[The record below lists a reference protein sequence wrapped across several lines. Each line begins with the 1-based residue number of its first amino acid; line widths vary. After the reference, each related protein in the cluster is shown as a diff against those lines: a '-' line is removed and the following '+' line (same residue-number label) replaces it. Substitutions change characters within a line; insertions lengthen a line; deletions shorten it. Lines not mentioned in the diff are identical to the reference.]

1 MEDRV
6 CQQRQ
11 QQAPT
16 SGEEAPK
23 RMHTRTGPYVLDLSK
38 RTLTQNSESKLH
50 IGIEYSIIL
59 VYIRLLI
66 MRSSFSKFI
75 TIFLQ
80 TNVKLE

>member
-38 RTLTQNSESKLH
+38 RTLTQNSESNSH
-50 IGIEYSIIL
+50 IGIE
-59 VYIRLLI
+59 
-66 MRSSFSKFI
+66 
-75 TIFLQ
+75 
-80 TNVKLE
+80 